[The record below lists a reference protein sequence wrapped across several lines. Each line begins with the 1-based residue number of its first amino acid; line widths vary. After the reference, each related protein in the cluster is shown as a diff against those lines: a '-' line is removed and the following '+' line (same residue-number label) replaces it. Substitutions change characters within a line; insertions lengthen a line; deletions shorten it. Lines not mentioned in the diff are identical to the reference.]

1 MKPAKGTLNENS
13 IIIKDTKD
21 VGRLY
26 TKSRFGTPI
35 SNNQLRLSLIE
46 AAFLLDEKKLL
57 VYQDNKRISFDQLI
71 ILAAKKDPDFE
82 TTYIIFQNLRNRGQ
96 QIRLCKETD
105 DFTFDLQ
112 KKADGE
118 NEKQCLII
126 AFSERAIPSLTTFK
140 YLIAQAKQRQAEA
153 WIAIADE
160 EGDVTYYLL
169 SEIDL
174 QGTIPANDYPPT
186 VGFFLQDRVIV
197 FDEHQA
203 ELLHQNEFFGKPFGN
218 GLQLSLVEAAYLV
231 NQQNLSIIDSETD
244 NKIKKPDIIPLFSK
258 QQPDIDLRIIIF
270 NDLKQKGMLV
280 KTGFKFGT
288 HFRAYTQS
296 PNKTHAEYLI
306 HGVSSSAP
314 ASWPEISRAIRLA
327 HSVNKTFAYA
337 VKETNTDTICYISL
351 SRLRP

>member
-35 SNNQLRLSLIE
+35 SNNQLRLSFIE

-57 VYQDNKRISFDQLI
+57 VYQDNKSISFDQLI

-218 GLQLSLVEAAYLV
+218 GLQLSMIEAIYLMKKKV
-231 NQQNLSIIDSETD
+231 IDIIDVTTGRKLSL
-244 NKIKKPDIIPLFSK
+244 KKFKEIIQKSQLDIN
-258 QQPDIDLRIIIF
+258 LRVAVF
-270 NDLKQKGMLV
+270 DDLKKRGLIV
-280 KTGFKFGT
+280 KTGFKFGA
-288 HFRAYTQS
+288 HFRAYTKK
-296 PNKTHAEYLI
+296 PDKTHAEYLI
-306 HGVSSSAP
+306 HVVDNKFKKMWA
-314 ASWPEISRAIRLA
+314 EISRAVRLA
-327 HSVNKTFAYA
+327 HSVNKEIMFAR
-337 VKETNTDTICYISL
+337 VEDKNIDYIKFG
-351 SRLRP
+351 RLRP

>member
-1 MKPAKGTLNENS
+1 MKPAKGTLNGNS
-13 IIIKDTKD
+13 VIVTNTKD

-26 TKSRFGTPI
+26 TKSRFGTPQ
-35 SNNQLRLSLIE
+35 SDNQLHLSLIE

-57 VYQDNKRISFDQLI
+57 VFQNNKKISFEQLI
-71 ILAAKKDPDFE
+71 THAAKKDSTFE

-96 QIRLCKETD
+96 QITLCKKND
-105 DFTFDLQ
+105 DFTFNLL
-112 KKADGE
+112 KKTDGE
-118 NEKQCLII
+118 TEKQCLII
-126 AFSERAIPSLTTFK
+126 AFSERSIPSLTTFK
-140 YLIAQAKQRQAEA
+140 HLITQANKQDAEA

-174 QGTIPANDYPPT
+174 HGTINAQDYQPT
-186 VGFFLQDRVIV
+186 KGLLLQDRVIV
-197 FDEHQA
+197 FDEHHAQ
-203 ELLHQNEFFGKPFGN
+203 LLHQKEFFGKPFGN

-231 NQQNLSIIDSETD
+231 NQQNLSIIDPETE
-244 NKIKKPDIIPLFSK
+244 NNVKKTQLLSLFSQ
-258 QQPDIDLRIIIF
+258 QQPDIELRITLF
-270 NDLKQKGMLV
+270 NDLKQRGMLV

-296 PNKTHAEYLI
+296 PNKGHAEYLI
-306 HGVSSSAP
+306 HGITDSFS

-327 HSVNKTFAYA
+327 HSVNKTFAFA
-337 VKETNTDTICYISL
+337 IKETNSDNIYYISL

>member
-13 IIIKDTKD
+13 IIITNTKD

-26 TKSRFGTPI
+26 TKSRFGTPLPD
-35 SNNQLRLSLIE
+35 NQLRLSFIE
-46 AAFLLDEKKLL
+46 AAFLIDEKKL
-57 VYQDNKRISFDQLI
+57 VVFQKNKKISFDQLI
-71 ILAAKKDPDFE
+71 ILAAKKDPSFE

-105 DFTFDLQ
+105 DFTFTLQ
-112 KKADGE
+112 KKTDGE
-118 NEKQCLII
+118 TEKQCLII
-126 AFSERAIPSLTTFK
+126 AFSERAIPSLTNFK
-140 YLIAQAKQRQAEA
+140 HLIAQAENRQAEA

-169 SEIDL
+169 SEINL
-174 QGTIPANDYPPT
+174 KGSIIAENYPPT
-186 VGFFLQDRVIV
+186 KGFLLQDRVII
-197 FDEHQA
+197 FDEKQA
-203 ELLHQNEFFGKPFGN
+203 EILHKNEFFGKPFGN

-244 NKIKKPDIIPLFSK
+244 NNIKKSVLLSLFSK
-258 QQPDIDLRIIIF
+258 QQPDINLRITLF
-270 NDLKQKGMLV
+270 NDLKQRGMLV

-306 HGVSSSAP
+306 HAVSSSSP
-314 ASWPEISRAIRLA
+314 SSWSEISRAIRLA
-327 HSVNKTFAYA
+327 HSVNKTFAFA
-337 VKETNTDTICYISL
+337 VIEKNNDAIRYISL